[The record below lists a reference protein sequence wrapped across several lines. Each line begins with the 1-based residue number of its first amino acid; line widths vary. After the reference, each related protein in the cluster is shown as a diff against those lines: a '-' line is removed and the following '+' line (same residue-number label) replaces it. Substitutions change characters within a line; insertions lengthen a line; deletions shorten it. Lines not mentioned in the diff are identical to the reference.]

1 MESPRQKTSFWELAS
16 ASHCC
21 SSHHLFI
28 EILYIS
34 FGIFLFLWSK
44 HNSPNLEKMTT
55 MPVCIWRI
63 NVVFWFPSGYLNVN
77 KFILQE
83 RRLSDLLAL
92 ISHICVL
99 KLFLWDFTFLYIF
112 FFCLGCLSCYK
123 AQRLQQKA
131 FILNI
136 NSFFVVQPFSVFA
149 CQLPHETHFPIVSH
163 GTPWNARQVKYL
175 YTFPQQPFLCNKDS
189 SKVPTELM
197 EREAKGDPCCFMLE
211 GNLQRSSKKI
221 SAKTRGFFV
230 SVHWGKA
237 ESMHCPQGVL

>member
-44 HNSPNLEKMTT
+44 HNSQNLEKMTT

-112 FFCLGCLSCYK
+112 FFFLFGLFILLQSPTSTTKSFYSQHKQLLCSPAFFCLCLS
-123 AQRLQQKA
+123 APSWD
-131 FILNI
+131 
-136 NSFFVVQPFSVFA
+136 SFPYCVTWNTLKCQTSQVSLYFSSA
-149 CQLPHETHFPIVSH
+149 
-163 GTPWNARQVKYL
+163 A
-175 YTFPQQPFLCNKDS
+175 
-189 SKVPTELM
+189 
-197 EREAKGDPCCFMLE
+197 
-211 GNLQRSSKKI
+211 I
-221 SAKTRGFFV
+221 S
-230 SVHWGKA
+230 
-237 ESMHCPQGVL
+237 L